1 MAAGRPGIAYRFGA
15 PSEAIVDGV
24 TGLLVEQ
31 GDVEGLADALL
42 ELLRAPGRARAMGAA
57 ARERMS
63 TLFTERARGEAIAGF
78 MRRVLALPPAGW
90 RA

>member
-1 MAAGRPGIAYRFGA
+1 M
-15 PSEAIVDGV
+15 DGV

-31 GDVEGLADALL
+31 GDVGGLSDALL
-42 ELLRAPGRARAMGAA
+42 ELLRAPERARAMGAA

-63 TLFTERARGEAIAGF
+63 ALFTERARGEAIAGF
-78 MRRVLALPPAGW
+78 MERVLALPPARW